1 MRRFPTTPFSV
12 LSLGAAIKGIAV
24 LMVLAMGVSALS
36 STNASAFVRTQTVPV
51 PVGAP
56 PISGVGTPPGGNV
69 VDTVPAVP
77 STIAPIQ
84 AGPTSS
90 TSSTTSTTVPAPP
103 ASDASTTISAPIT
116 TVAVT
121 AGSTDTTVATP
132 VTSAAAATPAQ
143 LRQQVLA
150 VLATGGAG
158 RSAVIVVDGD
168 TVVDLNGTDMRPP
181 ASTEKVYTAGTALVQ
196 LGADHH
202 FVTTVRA
209 TASTTGTTLDGDLIL
224 VAGGDPSFTAANLST
239 LAAEVAA
246 TGLRTVK
253 GRLLVDDS
261 HFDRLVSNEGW
272 KQSFVPGEVGP
283 LSAFLVDGNHRSD
296 PATLADPALANLA
309 LFRMAL
315 TNAGVAVSGALGR
328 GAIGAGGPVLA
339 TRTSA
344 PLSELILRMVKK
356 SDNTY
361 AEVILKEIGV
371 AAGTPTAAGG
381 VAGVVRQFDRFG
393 VARPVM
399 ADGSGLSSINRTSAY
414 QQVAWMTKLDASPSG
429 RHMRLSL
436 PISCVDGTLRNRMCG
451 TSASG
456 KVSAKT
462 GSIDNVAAL
471 TGFTQ
476 TAKGRKVVFSML
488 YSGVPSSARARVAI
502 DKALALVTAYTG

>member
-1 MRRFPTTPFSV
+1 
-12 LSLGAAIKGIAV
+12 
-24 LMVLAMGVSALS
+24 MVLAMGVSALS
-36 STNASAFVRTQTVPV
+36 STNASAFVRTQMVPV

-56 PISGVGTPPGGNV
+56 PVTGVGTPGGTV

-103 ASDASTTISAPIT
+103 ASDASTTISAPT
-116 TVAVT
+116 NTVVVT
-121 AGSTDTTVATP
+121 AGPTGTTVTTP
-132 VTSAAAATPAQ
+132 VTSTVTTAAATPAQ

-253 GRLLVDDS
+253 GKLLVDDS

-399 ADGSGLSSINRTSAY
+399 ADGSGLSSINRTSAN

-429 RHMRLSL
+429 RQMRVSL

>member
-1 MRRFPTTPFSV
+1 MR
-12 LSLGAAIKGIAV
+12 GIAV
-24 LMVLAMGVSALS
+24 LVVLATGTSALS
-36 STNASAFVRTQTVPV
+36 SDNASAFVRTQTVPIPV
-51 PVGAP
+51 PVGGP
-56 PISGVGTPPGGNV
+56 PITGVGTPPGGTV
-69 VDTVPAVP
+69 ADTVPAVP
-77 STIAPIQ
+77 STIAPVQ

-103 ASDASTTISAPIT
+103 ASDASTTIAAGTT

-121 AGSTDTTVATP
+121 PGTTVTTP
-132 VTSAAAATPAQ
+132 TTIAAASTPAQ

-158 RSAVIVVDGD
+158 RSAMIVVDGE

-196 LGADHH
+196 LGGDHH

-224 VAGGDPSFTAANLST
+224 VAGGDPSFTAADLTT
-239 LAAEVAA
+239 LATEVAA

-253 GRLLVDDS
+253 GKLLVDDS
-261 HFDRLVSNEGW
+261 HFDRLVANEGW

-296 PATLADPALANLA
+296 AATLADPALANLA
-309 LFRMAL
+309 LFRTAL
-315 TNAGVAVSGALGR
+315 AKSGVVISGGLGR

-371 AAGTPTAAGG
+371 GAGTPSAAGG
-381 VAGVVRQFDRFG
+381 VAAVVRQFDRFG
-393 VARPVM
+393 VAHPVM
-399 ADGSGLSSINRTSAY
+399 ADGSGLSSINRTSAH

-429 RHMRLSL
+429 RQMRVSL
-436 PISCVDGTLRNRMCG
+436 PISCVDGTLRARMCG
-451 TSASG
+451 TTASG

-476 TAKGRKVVFSML
+476 TAKGRRVVFSML
-488 YSGVPSSARARVAI
+488 YSGVPSSARARAAM
-502 DKALALVTAYTG
+502 DKALTLVTAYTG

>member
-1 MRRFPTTPFSV
+1 M
-12 LSLGAAIKGIAV
+12 AV
-24 LMVLAMGVSALS
+24 AFATGMGALS
-36 STNASAFVRTQTVPV
+36 AGNASAFVRTQTVPV
-51 PVGAP
+51 PVGSP
-56 PISGVGTPPGGNV
+56 PITGVATPPSGTTG
-69 VDTVPAVP
+69 DTVPIVP
-77 STIAPIQ
+77 STIVPIQ

-90 TSSTTSTTVPAPP
+90 TTPSTSTTSTTVSTTVPAPP
-103 ASDASTTISAPIT
+103 GSDAPTTTAAVTPGT
-116 TVAVT
+116 TV
-121 AGSTDTTVATP
+121 TTPGTP
-132 VTSAAAATPAQ
+132 GTGAAASTPAQ

-158 RSAVIVVDGD
+158 RSAVIVVDGE

-196 LGADHH
+196 LGADHR
-202 FVTTVRA
+202 FVTRVRA
-209 TASTTGTTLDGDLIL
+209 SASTTDAVLDGDLIL
-224 VAGGDPSFTAANLST
+224 VAGGDPSFSTANLTT

-246 TGLRTVK
+246 TGLRSVK

-296 PATLADPALANLA
+296 ATTLADPALANLA
-309 LFRMAL
+309 LFRTAL
-315 TNAGVAVSGALGR
+315 AKSGVVITGGLGR

-371 AAGTPTAAGG
+371 GAGTPSAAGG
-381 VAGVVRQFDRFG
+381 VAAVVRQFDRFG
-393 VARPVM
+393 VAHPVM
-399 ADGSGLSSINRTSAY
+399 ADGSGLSSINRSSAH

-429 RHMRLSL
+429 RQMRVSL
-436 PISCVDGTLRNRMCG
+436 PISCVDGTLRARMCG
-451 TSASG
+451 TTASG

-476 TAKGRKVVFSML
+476 TARGRRVVFSML
-488 YSGVPSSARARVAI
+488 YSGVPSSVRARAAM
-502 DKALALVTAYTG
+502 DKALTLVTAYTG